1 MVYVSHDLAVV
12 ASIADRIAVFYAG
25 RLVESGPTRSLLA
38 DPRHPYTRAL
48 LAAVPDHADPRR
60 LRGIPGSAPGLG
72 DRPDGCAYSTRCPL
86 VTELCRQQRPGLDE
100 VATGH
105 LTACHELER
114 SSSVSVVLPPPIHR
128 TGDRSRLIL
137 EVRGLAATYPTRQ
150 GPVTV
155 CHDVSF
161 EIPAGSALAI
171 VGESGSGK
179 TTLARCVAGLHPPS
193 AGVVSFDGQRLA
205 PLADGRTAEQ
215 RRRVQMVFQNPYASL
230 NPVHTAGASIARA
243 AVVLRGLSGAQAA
256 QQARSMLERVR
267 LAAGVFDRF
276 PSELSGG
283 ERQRVAI
290 ARALVAEPELL
301 ICDEIT
307 SALDV
312 SVQAAVIEL
321 LESLRVELGLSL
333 LFISHDLAV
342 VGTVADSVVVLESGW
357 IRESGDVRSVLATPS
372 DDYTRG
378 LVAAVPRLDP
388 QTAVPNP

>member
-1 MVYVSHDLAVV
+1 VCD
-12 ASIADRIAVFYAG
+12 
-25 RLVESGPTRSLLA
+25 
-38 DPRHPYTRAL
+38 
-48 LAAVPDHADPRR
+48 
-60 LRGIPGSAPGLG
+60 
-72 DRPDGCAYSTRCPL
+72 
-86 VTELCRQQRPGLDE
+86 
-100 VATGH
+100 
-105 LTACHELER
+105 
-114 SSSVSVVLPPPIHR
+114 
-128 TGDRSRLIL
+128 
-137 EVRGLAATYPTRQ
+137 LAATYLTRQ

-155 CHDVSF
+155 CHDISF
-161 EIPAGSALAI
+161 EIPAGTALAI

-193 AGVVSFDGQRLA
+193 AGEVRFDGQRLA
-205 PLADGRTAEQ
+205 PLADRRTAEQ

-230 NPVHTAGASIARA
+230 NPVHTVGASVARA
-243 AVVLRGLSGAQAA
+243 AVVLRGLRGAQAA

-267 LAAGVFDRF
+267 LPKGAFDRF

-321 LESLRVELGLSL
+321 LESLRVEFGLSL

-357 IRESGDVRSVLATPS
+357 IREKGDVRNVLAAPS

-378 LVAAVPRLDP
+378 LVAAVPRLDAQP
-388 QTAVPNP
+388 AGPNP